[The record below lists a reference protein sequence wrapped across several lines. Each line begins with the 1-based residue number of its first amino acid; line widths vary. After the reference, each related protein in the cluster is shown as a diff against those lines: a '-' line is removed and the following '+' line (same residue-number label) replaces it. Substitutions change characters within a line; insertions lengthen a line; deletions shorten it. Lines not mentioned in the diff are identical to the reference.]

1 METLELKKKRGDSLV
16 AKLFKSIGNN
26 YIILLKNK
34 NKITGHVYGETL
46 LVFFFFKDTFF
57 LINNMTALFF
67 SWKES
72 IALYKL

>member
-1 METLELKKKRGDSLV
+1 MNLKKKRGDSLV

-46 LVFFFFKDTFF
+46 LVFFFKDTFF